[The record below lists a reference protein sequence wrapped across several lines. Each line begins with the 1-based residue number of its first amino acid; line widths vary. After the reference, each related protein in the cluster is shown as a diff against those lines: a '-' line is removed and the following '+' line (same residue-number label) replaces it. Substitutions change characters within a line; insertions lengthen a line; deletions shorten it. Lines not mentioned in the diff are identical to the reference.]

1 MSGSWNTIESDA
13 GVFTFLVEN
22 LGVKGVELE
31 ELVSLDEG
39 SLSQLRYGGWKFFL
53 FFSFFLL
60 ATAILILSTSA
71 RFGN

>member
-39 SLSQLRYGGWKFFL
+39 SLSQLRYGNGREVFVFCLLLLHLSFL
-53 FFSFFLL
+53 PVLD
-60 ATAILILSTSA
+60 LS
-71 RFGN
+71 N

>member
-31 ELVSLDEG
+31 ELVSLDED
-39 SLSQLRYGGWKFFL
+39 SLSHLK
-53 FFSFFLL
+53 
-60 ATAILILSTSA
+60 
-71 RFGN
+71 